1 MKKRYEIEKMTV
13 SIETIT
19 PAHRGF
25 TILGFTQQALQDIHV
40 YFQTSDNDSQS
51 ANVRATSDGSGRWA
65 AYISGPFRKGT
76 QITAFARTGR
86 ADLACLTQV
95 L

>member
-1 MKKRYEIEKMTV
+1 MTV
-13 SIETIT
+13 SIKNIT
-19 PAHRGF
+19 PAPHGF

-40 YFQTSDNDSQS
+40 YFQTSDHDQQS
-51 ANVRATSDGSGRWA
+51 ANLRATSNGNGQWMA
-65 AYISGPFRKGT
+65 HISGPFAKGT

-86 ADLACLTQV
+86 ADLASLTQV